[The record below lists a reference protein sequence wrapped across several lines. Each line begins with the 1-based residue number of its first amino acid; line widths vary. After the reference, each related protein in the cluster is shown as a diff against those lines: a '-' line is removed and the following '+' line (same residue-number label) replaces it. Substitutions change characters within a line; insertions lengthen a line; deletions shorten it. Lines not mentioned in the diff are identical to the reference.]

1 MSTVGQVKKKHD
13 IEYRSSDRLVC
24 SVCFHSACCFFLSFL
39 VPCIRML
46 RLWENVP
53 RQMARFPV
61 QPDGHSEISRT
72 VEHLLTS
79 FISFLF
85 WVLCAGSLEHI
96 LKFYQL
102 CISVCNTEKAEV
114 QNKVKVE
121 LPEHC
126 QSHQQHL
133 WFHFF
138 YFCPHACIFS
148 SIKSWCWFHRYLET
162 SHVFAQSCRLC
173 PHRYRRSLVSDPSH
187 RSGQYKTALEIMRA
201 TTV

>member
-1 MSTVGQVKKKHD
+1 
-13 IEYRSSDRLVC
+13 
-24 SVCFHSACCFFLSFL
+24 
-39 VPCIRML
+39 
-46 RLWENVP
+46 
-53 RQMARFPV
+53 
-61 QPDGHSEISRT
+61 
-72 VEHLLTS
+72 
-79 FISFLF
+79 
-85 WVLCAGSLEHI
+85 
-96 LKFYQL
+96 
-102 CISVCNTEKAEV
+102 V

-133 WFHFF
+133 WFRFF

-148 SIKSWCWFHRYLET
+148 SIKSWCWLHPYLET